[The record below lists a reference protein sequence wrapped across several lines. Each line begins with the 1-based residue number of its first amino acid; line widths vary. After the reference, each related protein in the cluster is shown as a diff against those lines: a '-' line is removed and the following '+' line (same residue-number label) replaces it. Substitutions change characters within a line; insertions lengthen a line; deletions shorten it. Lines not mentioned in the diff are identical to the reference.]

1 MAGGVFES
9 LLAGILGDAKR
20 PDAERPELG
29 VPCSRTGCYRSY
41 DPKTGIFYNS
51 ASRGFVDRGGAA
63 RWC

>member
-29 VPCSRTGCYRSY
+29 VPMLAHWLPYRS
-41 DPKTGIFYNS
+41 
-51 ASRGFVDRGGAA
+51 
-63 RWC
+63 